1 MINNS
6 ITKSSISSSPAVIR
20 EGATASKSPQR
31 SVEFKSVDTFEGTS
45 SRSPYTPA
53 TNAWM
58 DTVENPSRPISERLT
73 NLFLTPVILPVMAI
87 IDVLTM
93 PFTAIGLLFKK

>member
-6 ITKSSISSSPAVIR
+6 ITKSSISSSPAVIA
-20 EGATASKSPQR
+20 EGATASTTPKR
-31 SVEFKSVDTFEGTS
+31 SVEFKSVDTFEGAS
-45 SRSPYTPA
+45 SRSAYTPA

-58 DTVENPSRPISERLT
+58 DTVENPSRPVSERLT
-73 NLFLTPVILPVMAI
+73 NLLLTPVVLPIVAT